1 MPEDDVYGVWPRS
14 GEIDIAEARGNAA
27 DYPDGGRDVYTSTLH
42 WGKYGQK
49 SCNAIRINQNSG
61 PSSDNDGFW
70 RTTDG
75 KALRR
80 TDFSEGYHT
89 FGLEWSENYLFT
101 YLDFQLQVFS
111 VSESFDYEFTDV
123 RIASFISGL
132 QRPEKPLA
140 TRRLRHPIREQH
152 PPRRPMERVWRP
164 QCTLRSTFLLD
175 SQRRRWE
182 P

>member
-1 MPEDDVYGVWPRS
+1 MPENEVYGVWPRS

-27 DYPDGGRDVYTSTLH
+27 GYPDGGRDIYTSTLH
-42 WGKYGQK
+42 WGNYAPKKVK
-49 SCNAIRINQNSG
+49 SHQINPISG

-89 FGLEWSENYLFT
+89 FGLEWSQNYLFT

-111 VSESFDYEFTDV
+111 VSRPSYYEFTDAC
-123 RIASFISGL
+123 IASSIPRL
-132 QRPEKPLA
+132 QRREKPLA
-140 TRRLRHPIREQH
+140 TRRLRQPVRE
-152 PPRRPMERVWRP
+152 
-164 QCTLRSTFLLD
+164 
-175 SQRRRWE
+175 
-182 P
+182 

>member
-1 MPEDDVYGVWPRS
+1 MVFGREAGKSTLPKRGEMRQAIPMEDETYTLVHFIGV
-14 GEIDIAEARGNAA
+14 
-27 DYPDGGRDVYTSTLH
+27 STLH
-42 WGKYGQK
+42 T
-49 SCNAIRINQNSG
+49 SCNLIKTNQTSG

-89 FGLEWSENYLFT
+89 FGLEWSQNYLFT

-111 VSESFDYEFTDV
+111 FSRPSHYQLTNA
-123 RIASFISGL
+123 RTASSIPEL
-132 QRPEKPLA
+132 QRREKPLA
-140 TRRLRHPIREQH
+140 TRRLRQSVREQH
-152 PPRRPMERVWRP
+152 SPRRSMERDRRC
-164 QCTLRSTFLLD
+164 QCALRSILLLD
-175 SQRRRWE
+175 PQRRRRE

>member
-1 MPEDDVYGVWPRS
+1 MYMVFGREAGKSTLPKRGEMRQAIPMEDV
-14 GEIDIAEARGNAA
+14 
-27 DYPDGGRDVYTSTLH
+27 TSTPVHFTGVSML
-42 WGKYGQK
+42 QK
-49 SCNAIRINQNSG
+49 SCNPIKTNQNSG

-80 TDFSEGYHT
+80 TDFSQGYHT

-111 VSESFDYEFTDV
+111 VSGPSHYEFTDV
-123 RIASFISGL
+123 RIASSIPGL
-132 QRPEKPLA
+132 RRPEKPLA

-152 PPRRPMERVWRP
+152 APRRSMERVRRP
-164 QCTLRSTFLLD
+164 QCTLRSILLLD
-175 SQRRRWE
+175 PQRRRWE